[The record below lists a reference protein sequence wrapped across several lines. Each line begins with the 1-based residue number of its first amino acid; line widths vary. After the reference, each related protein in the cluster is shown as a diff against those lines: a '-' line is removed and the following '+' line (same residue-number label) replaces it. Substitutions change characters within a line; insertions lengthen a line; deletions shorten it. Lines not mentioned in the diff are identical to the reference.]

1 MPQHI
6 SRRFIGRTVL
16 TLLSSVLAT
25 IALAAPALADAPV
38 VTLEDAVKLAET
50 RTPTVYAA
58 EAGADAAQAQLNQA
72 WSARLPSLSASGNV
86 LVYPEEQSFELAPG
100 VDVVV
105 REQVT
110 SSISARATLPLTGQ
124 FAIDRQVAAA
134 KANRDAGRSS
144 VDSAVLDARWRAEDA
159 WYAALQAER
168 QLANAQAQEGSLA
181 TRVRTAQATH
191 AAGAL
196 TRNDLL
202 LAELALAQAKQ
213 GVLQLEAGRDAAY
226 GALGLAI
233 GTTDEPARPGSAP
246 AEAPSAR
253 ADVDAL
259 SERAVGARPDLVALR
274 HRVDAARASA
284 AAQSW
289 SRLPSV
295 SAMAVYQ
302 HAEGNGL
309 FGEPDTMYAGAT
321 LDWTVWAWGRAAA
334 GVRAANAGA
343 TQIAA
348 QLDAAEAG
356 ARLEVRTRARSLAA
370 AVAGWEVA
378 KGSIAQAEENLKIQA
393 ARQEAGSGT
402 MQEVL
407 DAEVTLLRAR
417 SNEATALTDAWRAN
431 AALERAVG
439 GE

>member
-1 MPQHI
+1 MPHLT
-6 SRRFIGRTVL
+6 SRSFIGWMAL
-16 TLLSSVLAT
+16 TLTSFVAG
-25 IALAAPALADAPV
+25 PALAEVPV
-38 VTLEDAVKLAET
+38 VTLEEALLLAET
-50 RTPTVYAA
+50 RTPGVHAA
-58 EAGADAAQAQLNQA
+58 EAGVEAAQAQLNGSWA
-72 WSARLPSLSASGNV
+72 SRLPSLSVSGNV
-86 LVYPEEQSFELAPG
+86 LIYPEEQVLELAPG
-100 VDVVV
+100 QELVV

-110 SSISARATLPLTGQ
+110 SSITARASLPLTGQ

-134 KANRDAGRSS
+134 KAGRDAGLASRHA
-144 VDSAVLDARWRAEDA
+144 AVLDARWRAEDA

-168 QLANAQAQEGSLA
+168 QFANAEAQQKSLD

-233 GTTDEPARPGSAP
+233 GTLDEPARPGEAP
-246 AEAPSAR
+246 AEAPR
-253 ADVDAL
+253 VPPELADLA
-259 SERAVGARPDLVALR
+259 ERAVSTRPDLVALR
-274 HRVDAARASA
+274 HRVDASRASA

-321 LDWTVWAWGRAAA
+321 LDWTVWAWGKSAA
-334 GVRAANAGA
+334 GVRAAKAGT

-348 QLDAAEAG
+348 QLEAAEAG

-378 KGSIAQAEENLKIQA
+378 KGSIAQAEENLKIQE
-393 ARQEAGSGT
+393 ARQQAGSGT

-407 DAEVTLLRAR
+407 DAEVALLRAR
-417 SNEATALTDAWRAN
+417 SNEATALYDAWRAD
-431 AALERAVG
+431 AALQRAAG
-439 GE
+439 AE